1 MAKLNILGA
10 LTTGLIEG
18 GKAAQTYGAMKLK
31 EEYMAAETAVASQE
45 SLMGRYKTVLDT
57 IDSSITN
64 NRDKVTGGII
74 DPDLDEDLQRGKA
87 ILVEAIMEGKAL
99 PSGSWNSILKLTEA
113 VNPELDLENNSDDD
127 KGGFWSGFGEFFSA
141 AAEDLNPELK
151 KVQEWLKSNVDEA
164 DFVQGPRGQV
174 YPRDPEALEKA
185 LGNAKEKMQAIKD
198 WWASITSRQEDIEPG
213 DLDGAAGFIKE
224 TDEEKDIKFR
234 LNSVGDPTP
243 SNTGLISE
251 GDQAFLDQT
260 NSAEGILNPMSTA
273 QANVGMTEEEIA
285 QITAENNRQQKAASS
300 ESEALNQYIG
310 SEEAIQSL
318 SSIGGPIG
326 EPAGNTTFKDFVI
339 GKPEVEVE
347 VSSPEIEKT
356 KSTILSNVFS
366 AIKGTESNVMGYNA
380 VSDTTDGDKGLT
392 TSTVKEIIDKHGNTA
407 VGVGQFK
414 YKEFMKPTAKK
425 WFGMNE
431 NQLKEQMFTPQFQ
444 DALLIAGI
452 YDAGLQ
458 QFVDDKIGVD
468 VFQKRLANIWRGL
481 PPTRETKE
489 GDIVDEFE
497 NKARMSG
504 ENFRSLLLQFNA
516 MTEGLIGA
524 GTSQEMGQ

>member
-10 LTTGLIEG
+10 ISTGLIEG
-18 GKAAQTYGAMKLK
+18 GKAAQNYGAMKLK

-64 NRDKVTGGII
+64 NRDGVTGGII

-99 PSGSWNSILKLTEA
+99 PSGSWSTILELTKT
-113 VNPELDLENNSDDD
+113 VDPELDLENNSDDD
-127 KGGFWSGFGEFFSA
+127 EGWLSGIGNFLKA
-141 AAEDLNPELK
+141 TWEDLNPTL
-151 KVQEWLKSNVDEA
+151 QEIQKSLKSNLNKENV
-164 DFVQGPRGQV
+164 VTGPQGPMFRGT
-174 YPRDPEALEKA
+174 PEDVRKA
-185 LGNAKEKMQAIKD
+185 LGNAEEKVQAIKD
-198 WWASITSRQEDIEPG
+198 WVSSITSWQEVIEPG
-213 DLDGAAGFIKE
+213 DLDGSVGSIKE
-224 TDEEKDIKFR
+224 TDKEKELKFR
-234 LNSVGDPTP
+234 LNSVGGPTP

-273 QANVGMTEEEIA
+273 QANVEMTEEEIA

-339 GKPEVEVE
+339 GKPEVEVK
-347 VSSPEIEKT
+347 VSSPEIEEI

-458 QFVDDKIGVD
+458 QFVDDKISVD